1 MIRPR
6 RSRIMPLLA
15 RRAQR
20 KAPARLVSTTESNS
34 SSLMRM
40 RSWSLV
46 MPALATRTSIGP
58 AEQLLG
64 LGEGR
69 RRPRRCR

>member
-20 KAPARLVSTTESNS
+20 KAPARLVSMTESQS
-34 SSLMRM
+34 SSLIRM
-40 RSWSLV
+40 SRPSLV
-46 MPALATRTSIGP
+46 MPGVGDEDLDRA
-58 AEQLLG
+58 AELLLG
-64 LGEGR
+64 LGEGGVDR
-69 RRPRRCR
+69 GACR